1 MPDFGCAKGLTMRA
15 FRQQSQAATPEADLL
30 PPDRARR
37 KLDRNPAR
45 TSSGEIVDAEFVV
58 VRDVRPAA
66 PRGHIAETPSP
77 VADLQARLHTAFVTV
92 ETRLQRLSELSFA
105 IVVALAFVSIFS
117 LAGHLA
123 FGGASHPELDAR
135 PLDLTHVNLT
145 PQDKN
150 GMRVLLISAIV
161 QNRTDRQVALPR
173 VRADL
178 LVGGQVIA
186 STYVEPPVASLEGGQ
201 SRGLAA
207 RLQHPGGKTPQ
218 LQLSFEEAGA

>member
-1 MPDFGCAKGLTMRA
+1 MRA
-15 FRQQSQAATPEADLL
+15 FRQQSQAAPPEADLL

-37 KLDRNPAR
+37 TLDRSPIRASNA
-45 TSSGEIVDAEFVV
+45 EVIDAQFVIVRE
-58 VRDVRPAA
+58 VRKDA
-66 PRGHIAETPSP
+66 PRTQVTEVPSP
-77 VADLQARLHTAFVTV
+77 VAELQARIRSAFVTV
-92 ETRLQRLSELSFA
+92 EGRLQCLSDISFA
-105 IVVALAFVSIFS
+105 LIVALAFVSIFS

-123 FGGASHPELDAR
+123 FGGSGHHELDAR

-161 QNRTDRQVALPR
+161 ENRTDREVTLPR

-178 LVGGQVIA
+178 LVGGQIIA

-207 RLQHPGGKTPQ
+207 RLQHPGGKTPE
-218 LQLSFEEAGA
+218 LRLSFEDAGA

>member
-1 MPDFGCAKGLTMRA
+1 MRA
-15 FRQQSQAATPEADLL
+15 FRQQSQAAPPEADLL

-37 KLDRNPAR
+37 TLDRGPVRPSNA
-45 TSSGEIVDAEFVV
+45 EVIDAQFTV
-58 VRDVRPAA
+58 VRETRQDA
-66 PRGHIAETPSP
+66 PRTQATETPSP
-77 VADLQARLHTAFVTV
+77 VAELQARIRTAFVTV
-92 ETRLQRLSELSFA
+92 ESRLQRLSDISFSLIVA
-105 IVVALAFVSIFS
+105 IAFVSIFS

-123 FGGASHPELDAR
+123 FGSPSHPELDAR

-161 QNRTDRQVALPR
+161 ENRTDRQVTLPR

-186 STYVEPPVASLEGGQ
+186 STYVEPPVATLEGKQ

-207 RLQHPGGKTPQ
+207 RLQHPGGKTPE
-218 LQLSFEEAGA
+218 LRLSFEEAGA

>member
-1 MPDFGCAKGLTMRA
+1 MRA
-15 FRQQSQAATPEADLL
+15 FRQQSQAAPPEADLL

-37 KLDRNPAR
+37 KFDRSPIRPSTA
-45 TSSGEIVDAEFVV
+45 EVIDAQFVV
-58 VRDVRPAA
+58 VREVRKDA
-66 PRGHIAETPSP
+66 PRTQVTAPPSP
-77 VADLQARLHTAFVTV
+77 VAELQARIRTAFVTV
-92 ETRLQRLSELSFA
+92 EGRLQRLSDISFA
-105 IVVALAFVSIFS
+105 LIVAIAFVSIFS

-123 FGGASHPELDAR
+123 FGGSGNPELDVR

-161 QNRTDRQVALPR
+161 QNRTDREVPLPR

-207 RLQHPGGKTPQ
+207 RLQHPGGKTPE
-218 LQLSFEEAGA
+218 LRLSFEDAGA

>member
-1 MPDFGCAKGLTMRA
+1 MRA

-37 KLDRNPAR
+37 KLERGPVRA
-45 TSSGEIVDAEFVV
+45 SKAEIVDAEFVV

-66 PRGHIAETPSP
+66 PRAHVAETPSP

-92 ETRLQRLSELSFA
+92 ETRLQRLSEVSFA

-123 FGGASHPELDAR
+123 FGGAPHPELDAR

-186 STYVEPPVASLEGGQ
+186 STYVEPPVGSLEGGQ

-207 RLQHPGGKTPQ
+207 RLQHPGGKTPE
-218 LQLSFEEAGA
+218 LRLSFEDAGA

>member
-1 MPDFGCAKGLTMRA
+1 MRA

-37 KLDRNPAR
+37 KLDRSPVRAS
-45 TSSGEIVDAEFVV
+45 TAEIVDAEFVV
-58 VRDVRPAA
+58 VRDVRPAV
-66 PRGHIAETPSP
+66 PKIHSAEQAPSP
-77 VADLQARLHTAFVTV
+77 VAELQARLHTAFVTV
-92 ETRLQRLSELSFA
+92 ETRLQRLSEVSFA
-105 IVVALAFVSIFS
+105 VIVALAFVSIFS

-161 QNRTDRQVALPR
+161 ENRTDREVALPR

-178 LVGGQVIA
+178 LVGGQIIA

-207 RLQHPGGKTPQ
+207 RLQHPGGKTPE
-218 LQLSFEEAGA
+218 LRLSFEDAGA

>member
-1 MPDFGCAKGLTMRA
+1 MRA

-37 KLDRNPAR
+37 KLDRSPTRNS
-45 TSSGEIVDAEFVV
+45 TVEIVDAEFVV

-66 PRGHIAETPSP
+66 SKVHIAAKPSP
-77 VADLQARLHTAFVTV
+77 VADLQARLQTAFATV
-92 ETRLQRLSELSFA
+92 ETRLQRLSEVSFA

-123 FGGASHPELDAR
+123 FGGGSHPELDAR

-161 QNRTDRQVALPR
+161 QNRTDREVAIPR

-178 LVGGQVIA
+178 LVGGQIIA
-186 STYVEPPVASLEGGQ
+186 STYVEPPVSSLEGGQ

-207 RLQHPGGKTPQ
+207 RLQHPGGKTPE
-218 LQLSFEEAGA
+218 LRLSFEDAGA

>member
-1 MPDFGCAKGLTMRA
+1 MRA

-37 KLDRNPAR
+37 KFDRSPVR
-45 TSSGEIVDAEFVV
+45 PSGADVIDAQFIV
-58 VRDVRPAA
+58 VRDVRTSA
-66 PRGHIAETPSP
+66 PRPVISESISP
-77 VADLQARLHTAFVTV
+77 VGDLQARLRAAFVTV
-92 ETRLQRLSELSFA
+92 ETRLQRLSEVSFA
-105 IVVALAFVSIFS
+105 LVVALAFVAIFS

-123 FGGASHPELDAR
+123 FGGSGHPDLDAR

-145 PQDKN
+145 PQDRN

-161 QNRTDRQVALPR
+161 ENRTDREVALPR

-178 LVGGQVIA
+178 LVGGQIIA
-186 STYVEPPVASLEGGQ
+186 STYIEPPVASLEGGQ

-207 RLQHPGGKTPQ
+207 RLQHPGGKTPE
-218 LQLSFEEAGA
+218 LRLSFEDAGA

>member
-1 MPDFGCAKGLTMRA
+1 MR
-15 FRQQSQAATPEADLL
+15 
-30 PPDRARR
+30 
-37 KLDRNPAR
+37 
-45 TSSGEIVDAEFVV
+45 SSTAEVVDAEFVV
-58 VRDVRPAA
+58 LRDVRATA
-66 PRGHIAETPSP
+66 PRVHIAEAPSP
-77 VADLQARLHTAFVTV
+77 VAELQTRLHSAFVTV
-92 ETRLQRLSELSFA
+92 ETRLQRLSDVSFA
-105 IVVALAFVSIFS
+105 VIVALAFVSIFS

-123 FGGASHPELDAR
+123 FGGGSHPELNAR

-161 QNRTDRQVALPR
+161 ENRTDREVTLPR

-178 LVGGQVIA
+178 LVGGQIIA

-207 RLQHPGGKTPQ
+207 RLQHPGGKTPE
-218 LQLSFEEAGA
+218 LRLSFEDAGA

>member
-1 MPDFGCAKGLTMRA
+1 MRA
-15 FRQQSQAATPEADLL
+15 FRHQSQAATPEADLL

-37 KLDRNPAR
+37 KFDRSPFP
-45 TSSGEIVDAEFVV
+45 SSTAEVIDAQFVV
-58 VRDVRPAA
+58 VREVRKDA
-66 PRGHIAETPSP
+66 PPTRVAGSPSP
-77 VADLQARLHTAFVTV
+77 VAELQARIRTAFVTV
-92 ETRLQRLSELSFA
+92 ETRLQRLSDMSFA
-105 IVVALAFVSIFS
+105 LIVAIAFVSIFS
-117 LAGHLA
+117 LAGQFV
-123 FGGASHPELDAR
+123 FGGSVHPELEAR

-161 QNRTDRQVALPR
+161 ENRTDREVALPR

-186 STYVEPPVASLEGGQ
+186 STYVEPPVGFLEGGQ

-207 RLQHPGGKTPQ
+207 RLQHPGGKTPE
-218 LQLSFEEAGA
+218 LRLSFEDAGA

>member
-1 MPDFGCAKGLTMRA
+1 MRA
-15 FRQQSQAATPEADLL
+15 FRQASQAAPPEADLL

-37 KLDRNPAR
+37 KLDRSPIRPSTADV
-45 TSSGEIVDAEFVV
+45 VDAQFVV
-58 VRDVRPAA
+58 VREVRKDA
-66 PRGHIAETPSP
+66 PRTRVADISSP
-77 VADLQARLHTAFVTV
+77 VEELQARIRTAFVTA
-92 ETRLQRLSELSFA
+92 EGRLQRLSDISFA
-105 IVVALAFVSIFS
+105 LLVAIAFVSIFS

-123 FGGASHPELDAR
+123 FGGSGHPELDAR
-135 PLDLTHVNLT
+135 PLDFTHVNLT

-161 QNRTDRQVALPR
+161 ENRTDREVALPR

-186 STYVEPPVASLEGGQ
+186 STYVDPPVAFLEGGQ

-207 RLQHPGGKTPQ
+207 RLQHPGGKTPE
-218 LQLSFEEAGA
+218 LRLSFEEAGA

>member
-1 MPDFGCAKGLTMRA
+1 MRA

-37 KLDRNPAR
+37 KLDRGSFQ
-45 TSSGEIVDAEFVV
+45 SSNAEVIDAQFVV
-58 VRDVRPAA
+58 VREVRKDA
-66 PRGHIAETPSP
+66 PRTRVTDSPSP
-77 VADLQARLHTAFVTV
+77 VADLQASIRTAFVTV
-92 ETRLQRLSELSFA
+92 ETRLQRLSDMSFA
-105 IVVALAFVSIFS
+105 LIVAIAFVSIFS
-117 LAGHLA
+117 LSGQFV
-123 FGGASHPELDAR
+123 FGGSIHPELHAR

-161 QNRTDRQVALPR
+161 ENRTDREVALPR

-207 RLQHPGGKTPQ
+207 RLQHPGGKTPE
-218 LQLSFEEAGA
+218 LRLSFEDAGA

>member
-1 MPDFGCAKGLTMRA
+1 MRA
-15 FRQQSQAATPEADLL
+15 FRQQSQAAPPEADLL

-37 KLDRNPAR
+37 KLERGPAR
-45 TSSGEIVDAEFVV
+45 ASTAEIVDAEFVV
-58 VRDVRPAA
+58 VRDVRSAA
-66 PRGHIAETPSP
+66 PRVHIAATQSP

-92 ETRLQRLSELSFA
+92 ETRLQRLSEVSFA
-105 IVVALAFVSIFS
+105 IIVALAFVSIFS

-123 FGGASHPELDAR
+123 FGGAAHPELDAR

-161 QNRTDRQVALPR
+161 QNRTNRQVALPR

-178 LVGGQVIA
+178 LVGGQIIA

-207 RLQHPGGKTPQ
+207 RLQHPGGKTPE
-218 LQLSFEEAGA
+218 LRLSFEEAGA

>member
-1 MPDFGCAKGLTMRA
+1 MRA

-37 KLDRNPAR
+37 TLDRSPIRPSTA
-45 TSSGEIVDAEFVV
+45 EVIDAQFVV
-58 VRDVRPAA
+58 VREVRKDA
-66 PRGHIAETPSP
+66 PRTQVTETPSP
-77 VADLQARLHTAFVTV
+77 VAELQARIRAAFVTV
-92 ETRLQRLSELSFA
+92 ETRLQRLSDISFSL
-105 IVVALAFVSIFS
+105 IVALAFVSIFS

-123 FGGASHPELDAR
+123 FGGSSHPELDAR

-145 PQDKN
+145 PQDRN

-161 QNRTDRQVALPR
+161 ENRTDREVTLPR

-178 LVGGQVIA
+178 LVGGQIIA

-207 RLQHPGGKTPQ
+207 RLQHPGGKTPE
-218 LQLSFEEAGA
+218 LRLSFEDAGA